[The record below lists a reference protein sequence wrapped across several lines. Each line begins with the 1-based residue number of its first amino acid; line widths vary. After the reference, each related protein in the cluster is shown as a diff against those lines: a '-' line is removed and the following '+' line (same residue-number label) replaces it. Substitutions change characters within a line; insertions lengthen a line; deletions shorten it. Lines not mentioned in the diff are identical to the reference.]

1 MAFLA
6 VAVVGLAVIALV
18 GRNPERRNPHID
30 HRPRQWWQRPPS

>member
-18 GRNPERRNPHID
+18 GRNPERRNPHVNQQRPNW
-30 HRPRQWWQRPPS
+30 HTRRPR